1 MTIRRVAFVFGLLL
15 AVAIAGGAADGDDQQ
30 LRRSA
35 AALDEVVQA
44 NNSFALDLYGRLRP
58 ERKRICFSPCSV
70 FEALSMVRAGA
81 GGLTAEQIEK
91 ALCFETP
98 AIDLHA
104 GLAEAVKGLQADS
117 RRHGYQ
123 VSVRNALWRQD
134 GSRLAEPFARSLKEH
149 YKAADKKVDFIGDA
163 AEAIRG
169 INAEIRRRSGGRVK
183 DFLSAGDVDQL
194 TEVVLVNTVRLKV
207 DTVDLAMGPRQYR
220 PAAGAAAGSDDQS
233 LPIQLASYSPEPS
246 RELAM
251 QQRAL
256 SLVLFLTV
264 GPEDGKGAFGSGWQ
278 RPHRRVD
285 LEQPVRKYRTQ
296 LSLENV
302 LQEMKMTE
310 AFSGSAD
317 LSGLN
322 EDTGLYVSDVLHAAW
337 LAETDDG
344 TEATAATVVILNVV
358 DPGALSMAW

>member
-1 MTIRRVAFVFGLLL
+1 M
-15 AVAIAGGAADGDDQQ
+15 AGGADSQQEQ

-58 ERKRICFSPCSV
+58 KHKRICFSPCSV

-123 VSVRNALWRQD
+123 VSVRNVVWRQD
-134 GSRLAEPFARSLKEH
+134 GSRLAEPFARGLKEH
-149 YKAADKKVDFIGDA
+149 YKAAEKKVDFIGDA

-169 INAEIRRRSGGRVK
+169 INAEIRRHSGGRVA
-183 DFLSAGDVDQL
+183 DVLSAGDVDQL

-207 DTVDLAMGPRQYR
+207 DTADLAMGPGLHR
-220 PAAGAAAGSDDQS
+220 PASLARPGEGDS

-246 RELAM
+246 PELAM

-264 GPEDGKGAFGSGWQ
+264 GPEDGPGAFGSGWQ
-278 RPHRRVD
+278 RPYRRVD
-285 LEQPVRKYRTQ
+285 LKQPDKKYRTR
-296 LSLENV
+296 LSLESV

-310 AFSGSAD
+310 AFAGSAD
-317 LSGLN
+317 LSQLN
-322 EDTGLYVSDVLHAAW
+322 EETGLYVSDVLHTAW

-358 DPGALSMAW
+358 DPGALSMAR